1 MLDFPYIYT
10 QLWPAASRILL
21 KIFFMNW
28 ETQVLTAKLIQIM
41 LLDNNN
47 YMICNRSKEK
57 IPDQSLKHALC
68 FSSRA
73 LEIITEESTI
83 FTVKY
88 FCLVS
93 AVLLTPENTD
103 EVWHSSSA
111 TGAFHCLGKLDD
123 SKALYAGCKGR
134 NLTEKFF
141 AESGTKSQNCLLHS
155 LSNFYFKTRKI
166 LLILSNKNNKNATWV
181 TRQRIE
187 GVLSPSSGDKHC

>member
-1 MLDFPYIYT
+1 
-10 QLWPAASRILL
+10 
-21 KIFFMNW
+21 MNW
-28 ETQVLTAKLIQIM
+28 ETQVLPAKLIQTM
-41 LLDNNN
+41 LLDNIN

-57 IPDQSLKHALC
+57 IPDQSLQHALW

-93 AVLLTPENTD
+93 AVLLTPENTE

-134 NLTEKFF
+134 NLTEEFLLKV
-141 AESGTKSQNCLLHS
+141 AQSQNCLLHS
-155 LSNFYFKTRKI
+155 LSNFYFKTRKNI
-166 LLILSNKNNKNATWV
+166 INF
-181 TRQRIE
+181 I
-187 GVLSPSSGDKHC
+187 